1 MLILTNVVMVRFM
14 CREYNIDTKK
24 KGPKAMTVR
33 ERVLESR
40 IAVRIGSNPD
50 LAREFGLE
58 ISTEE
63 TNLVNKNL
71 ENKIGNEK

>member
-1 MLILTNVVMVRFM
+1 
-14 CREYNIDTKK
+14 
-24 KGPKAMTVR
+24 MTVR